1 MFNSILTRT
10 QIVYNYY
17 KGFMSA
23 PPVCRHSASSA
34 LFILLFI
41 FLNIHLYGQEQVEQ
55 NTGTFNV
62 YLTTQAGLFIRD
74 STIGASGTPQ
84 YDHQLYGSET
94 WLDTRYSNWGFDL
107 GLRFDIYHNSN
118 LINPQA
124 SFNKQGIG
132 RWFIK
137 RDVEKLG
144 FEAGY
149 IYDQIGSGIIYRAY
163 EQRNLGLDNALY
175 GLKINYQLSDRWRVK
190 AFSGKQKKQF
200 DTYESLIKG
209 IGIEGFL
216 KKSDTAAFSW
226 APGFG
231 FVNRTLDDG
240 SMNNLLATLAT
251 YQKED
256 QFLPE
261 YNNYAWT
268 LYHQLLWK
276 RWSMYLESAFKTTDV
291 LNDPNGNRKNA
302 SGENILGP
310 KFINKQGHVIYGSL
324 NYGARAWS
332 ISVEGKRTSYFGIR
346 TRPQE
351 EANNGLIHFVPAMSR
366 QNSYRLLSFYQPAT
380 QDLGEIAFQGQVSL
394 SLTDQWNITAHHSTI
409 NDLNGTKLYRE
420 YLMES
425 TVIQSE
431 DYTFILGVQHQQ
443 YNQQVYEG
451 KPQVPIVKTIT
462 PYLDFTKQFN
472 ETHAL
477 RIDLEYMS
485 TRQDQGSWTNLL
497 VEYSIAPRWIFSAS
511 DMYNIAPVKGRK
523 NNYYTSGVVYSKDGT
538 RAGIQYVRQ
547 RAGIVCTGGI
557 CRYEPAFNGIKFNI
571 ESRF

>member
-1 MFNSILTRT
+1 M
-10 QIVYNYY
+10 
-17 KGFMSA
+17 
-23 PPVCRHSASSA
+23 
-34 LFILLFI
+34 
-41 FLNIHLYGQEQVEQ
+41 
-55 NTGTFNV
+55 
-62 YLTTQAGLFIRD
+62 
-74 STIGASGTPQ
+74 
-84 YDHQLYGSET
+84 
-94 WLDTRYSNWGFDL
+94 
-107 GLRFDIYHNSN
+107 
-118 LINPQA
+118 
-124 SFNKQGIG
+124 
-132 RWFIK
+132 
-137 RDVEKLG
+137 
-144 FEAGY
+144 
-149 IYDQIGSGIIYRAY
+149 
-163 EQRNLGLDNALY
+163 
-175 GLKINYQLSDRWRVK
+175 
-190 AFSGKQKKQF
+190 
-200 DTYESLIKG
+200 
-209 IGIEGFL
+209 
-216 KKSDTAAFSW
+216 
-226 APGFG
+226 
-231 FVNRTLDDG
+231 
-240 SMNNLLATLAT
+240 
-251 YQKED
+251 
-256 QFLPE
+256 
-261 YNNYAWT
+261 
-268 LYHQLLWK
+268 
-276 RWSMYLESAFKTTDV
+276 
-291 LNDPNGNRKNA
+291 
-302 SGENILGP
+302 
-310 KFINKQGHVIYGSL
+310 IYGSL